1 MAVRDYIFRGLLLSD
16 FPSLPPYL
24 FRLPAKNG
32 KVTGK
37 MSSSGKQ
44 HKVVLDL
51 MMWNYFLMVI
61 ERCLLLSQ
69 QLYSISPSQLDF
81 LFLCLSSKLP
91 PLEIDCSDFSSR
103 LHNVFM
109 LLTCSLVSHLNLFF
123 ILLINIL
130 EFRIVLP

>member
-1 MAVRDYIFRGLLLSD
+1 MAVRNTFRGLLLSD
-16 FPSLPPYL
+16 CPSPPRYL
-24 FRLPAKNG
+24 FGPPATNG

-37 MSSSGKQ
+37 MPSSDKW
-44 HKVVLDL
+44 HKAVLDL
-51 MMWNYFLMVI
+51 MMWIYFLMVI

-91 PLEIDCSDFSSR
+91 PLEVDGSDFSSR

-109 LLTCSLVSHLNLFF
+109 FLTCSLVSHLNLFF
-123 ILLINIL
+123 ILLMNIL